1 MPDYALELSDVEIA
15 RYRMMAA
22 AAKRDEAALWQAA
35 GIVPGARIADVGC
48 GPGAVLVA
56 MAEIVGPTGSVTGVD
71 GDEAAIAAA
80 NAMIAQSGLGN
91 ARAQHGKA
99 DDTGLEAAAY
109 DVVVM
114 RHVLAHNGPAEQR
127 IVDHL
132 ATLVRPGGA
141 VYLVDI
147 EGTGIRWR
155 PVDSDMDDQLAR
167 YLEFHRAKGNDLEVG
182 LRLADLLDR
191 AGLDV
196 VEHRGYYS
204 IVKAPSGM
212 RPPSWAARDAMVAA
226 GVATDAD
233 VARWAAALA
242 RADAAEKRPVLFAP
256 LFAAIGRRP

>member
-1 MPDYALELSDVEIA
+1 
-15 RYRMMAA
+15 
-22 AAKRDEAALWQAA
+22 
-35 GIVPGARIADVGC
+35 
-48 GPGAVLVA
+48 
-56 MAEIVGPTGSVTGVD
+56 
-71 GDEAAIAAA
+71 
-80 NAMIAQSGLGN
+80 
-91 ARAQHGKA
+91 
-99 DDTGLEAAAY
+99 
-109 DVVVM
+109 
-114 RHVLAHNGPAEQR
+114 VLAHNGPAEQR

-196 VEHRGYYS
+196 VDHRGYYN
-204 IVKAPSGM
+204 IVKAPPGM

-242 RADAAEKRPVLFAP
+242 RADAAEQRPVLFAP